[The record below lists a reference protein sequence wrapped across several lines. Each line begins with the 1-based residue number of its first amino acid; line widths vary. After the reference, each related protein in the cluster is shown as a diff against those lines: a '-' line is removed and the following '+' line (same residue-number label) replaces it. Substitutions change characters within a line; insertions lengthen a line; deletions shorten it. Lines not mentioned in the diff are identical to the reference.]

1 MKKVLLVGALAFGLA
16 GCGSDVNEESL
27 TSLKEQN
34 AQQQV
39 QIEELENQVN
49 ALQEQL
55 KELAITPQAEEPT
68 EQPIAS
74 FTLKTLD
81 SDGNSYTRTEVK
93 VQPKQDENHYEA
105 MLRTI
110 FPELTFNYVEIDT
123 DSTITID
130 VNENSTGAPNMT
142 SSAQVAMFLDR
153 LTYALTE
160 NFPELKGYY
169 LTSNGEVTY
178 MGDSGPYEGLNP
190 LAPLME
196 EEMYLPING

>member
-16 GCGSDVNEESL
+16 GCGSDANEESL

-49 ALQEQL
+49 TLQEQL
-55 KELAITPQAEEPT
+55 KELANTPQAEEST

-93 VQPKQDENHYEA
+93 VQPKQDENDYEA

-110 FPELTFNYVEIDT
+110 FPELTFNYVAIDT

-142 SSAQVAMFLDR
+142 SSAQVAMFLDQ

-196 EEMYLPING
+196 EEMYLPINE